1 MKITACI
8 AALLAVATFS
18 TEAAPV
24 KNGNDKL
31 HVPLETNPHF
41 KRNATAAVLKARA
54 KFHKHLVSTVS
65 DSSSGTIPMTDY
77 QNDVE
82 YYGTIEVGTP
92 AQSLKLDFDTGS
104 SDLWFAS
111 TLCSNC
117 GNGQTKFDPSKSST
131 YKKDG
136 TPWQIGYG
144 DGSSASGVV
153 GYDTVSLGGL
163 QIKQQA
169 IELAKQESSEFQ
181 SDPVDGLLGLGFDSI
196 NTVSVKTPVD
206 NLISQNLISK
216 PIFGVFLGKESNG
229 GGGEYVFGGYDES
242 HVGGTLT
249 TVPVDNSQGFWG
261 ITVDGASV
269 GGNSVGQSFSAI
281 IDTGTTLLILTDDV
295 AQQVAS
301 AYKAEDNG
309 DGTYSIP
316 CDTSSLQPLQ
326 FSIGGANFEVPP
338 DSLVFAKQGGQ
349 CIAGFSGGGG
359 SSFAIL
365 GDVFIK
371 NNYVVFDQSV
381 PQVQIAPVK

>member
-31 HVPLETNPHF
+31 HVSLERNPHF

-54 KFHKHLVSTVS
+54 KFHKHIATVS
-65 DSSSGTIPMTDY
+65 DASTGTIPMTDY

-82 YYGTIEVGTP
+82 YYGTIQVGTP
-92 AQSLKLDFDTGS
+92 PQSLKLDFDTGS

-111 TLCSNC
+111 TLCSTC
-117 GNGQTKFDPSKSST
+117 GSGQTKFDPTKSST

-136 TPWQIGYG
+136 TPWKISYG

-153 GYDTVSLGGL
+153 GYDTVNLGGL

-181 SDPVDGLLGLGFDSI
+181 SDPVDGLLGLAFDSI
-196 NTVSVKTPVD
+196 NTVSAKTPVD

-249 TVPVDNSQGFWG
+249 TVKVDNSQGFWG
-261 ITVDGASV
+261 INVDGASV
-269 GGNSVGQSFSAI
+269 GGNSVASSFSAI

-295 AQQVAS
+295 LQQVAS
-301 AYKAEDNG
+301 AYNAQDNG
-309 DGTYSIP
+309 DGTYSIS
-316 CDTSSLQPLQ
+316 CDASSLQPLK
-326 FSIGGANFEVPP
+326 FSIGGATFEVPA
-338 DSLVFAKQGGQ
+338 DSLIFDKQGDQ
-349 CIAGFSGGGG
+349 CIAGFSGGGLG
-359 SSFAIL
+359 FAIL

-371 NNYVVFDQSV
+371 NNYVVFDQGV